1 MTTSTQQL
9 PDVPMLSNHII
20 DIPYCVDAPNVKGD
34 SNYWAKSS
42 GYYTITDSLTNSI
55 DDLVN
60 NYLRDNCYGITIKEV
75 QSLIREHQPERL
87 L

>member
-1 MTTSTQQL
+1 MTTSTEQVPTL
-9 PDVPMLSNHII
+9 VDSTISVPYSVDVTNI
-20 DIPYCVDAPNVKGD
+20 NGD

-42 GYYTITDSLTNSI
+42 GCYITDSLTNTI

-60 NYLRDNCYGITIKEV
+60 NYLHDNCYGITIEEV

>member
-1 MTTSTQQL
+1 MTTSTEQAPTL
-9 PDVPMLSNHII
+9 VDCTISTPYSVDVANI
-20 DIPYCVDAPNVKGD
+20 NGD

-42 GYYTITDSLTNSI
+42 SYYSINDSLTNTI

-60 NYLRDNCYGITIKEV
+60 NYLRDNCYGITIEEV